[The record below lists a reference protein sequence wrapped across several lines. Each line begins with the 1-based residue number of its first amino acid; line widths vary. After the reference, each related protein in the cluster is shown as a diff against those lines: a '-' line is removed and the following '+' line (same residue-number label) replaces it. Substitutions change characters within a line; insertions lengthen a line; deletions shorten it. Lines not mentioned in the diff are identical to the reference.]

1 MKVLRLFLFVFLIA
15 GLNSCYNY
23 KKIGMLQDD
32 NLRLPVYDSIAF
44 EEYKIQVSD
53 ELVFRLITSDQTIST
68 LIQSNQGVANST
80 NMISYRVFPDGTV
93 DMPFLK
99 AVPVLGLTL
108 MEASKIIEDYYK
120 ELIPDAEIKL
130 TLANKSFTVL
140 GDASSGTYPIYKE
153 RMSILQALAMSGE
166 LNYTANFKQVKIV
179 RQTNGESKIL
189 EFDIRPISLIN
200 SEYYYIYP
208 NDIIY
213 VEKAPSSFYRVNH
226 FGTFTGLV
234 SSSITLFV
242 TVMYF
247 LTN

>member
-1 MKVLRLFLFVFLIA
+1 MRIVNLFIFVLLIA
-15 GLNSCYNY
+15 SFHSCYNY
-23 KKIGMLQDD
+23 KKIGMLQE
-32 NLRLPVYDSIAF
+32 NNEQLPVYDSVAY
-44 EEYKIQVSD
+44 EDYRIQASD

-80 NMISYRVFPDGTV
+80 NMISYTVFPDGTV

-99 AVPVLGLTL
+99 SVPVLGLTL
-108 MEASKIIEDYYK
+108 IEASKLIEDYYK

-130 TLANKSFTVL
+130 TLANKTFTVL

-153 RMSILQALAMSGE
+153 KLSIYQALAMAGE
-166 LNYTANFKQVKIV
+166 LNYTANFRHIKIL
-179 RQTNGESKIL
+179 RPRNGQTEIL

-200 SEYYYIYP
+200 SKYYYIYP

-234 SSSITLFV
+234 SSSVTLFV